1 MDANLQ
7 HGLTEEQVED
17 ARNLFVAMD
26 KDGSGTLSKSEVEA
40 AIRGRH
46 ENLSDTEIN
55 FMMRIIDLD
64 RNDEANF
71 DQFLTM
77 LALSEFGD
85 RLSELQMKQLFRAF
99 DSDGNGVL
107 SADELKRI
115 WSIATSAD
123 TFRQQVSDEEMDKMI
138 KAMDTNG
145 DGQIDYCEFSK
156 AFEGM
161 MEFN

>member
-17 ARNLFVAMD
+17 ARNLFVTMD

-40 AIRGRH
+40 AIRGRN
-46 ENLSDTEIN
+46 ENLSDDEIN
-55 FMMRIIDLD
+55 FMMRIIDFD
-64 RNDEANF
+64 GNDEANF

-85 RLSELQMKQLFRAF
+85 GLSELQMKQLFRAF

-115 WSIATSAD
+115 WSIANSAD
-123 TFRQQVSDEEMDKMI
+123 TFGQQVSDEEMDRMI

-145 DGQIDYCEFSK
+145 DGQIDYGEFSK